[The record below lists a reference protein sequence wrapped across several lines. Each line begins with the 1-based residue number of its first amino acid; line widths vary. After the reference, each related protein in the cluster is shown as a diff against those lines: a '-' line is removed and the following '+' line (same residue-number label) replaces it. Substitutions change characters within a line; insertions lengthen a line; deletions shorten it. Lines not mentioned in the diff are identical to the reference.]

1 MSEIENVMRSLT
13 FEFFGGGKHKIK
25 PIEFLAKDD
34 ALFLD
39 VRSKE
44 EANTLSF
51 ELLHHKIPVLNI
63 PINEVPD
70 RLEEIP
76 KDRFIGVFCSSSVR
90 SSIVYIYLRSK
101 GYDNVLIL
109 EGGYNSIAEEF
120 KPGKL
125 LKTIK
130 SKKQ

>member
-25 PIEFLAKDD
+25 PNEFLAKDN

-51 ELLHHKIPVLNI
+51 ELLQHKIPVLNI

>member
-25 PIEFLAKDD
+25 PSEFLAKDN

-51 ELLHHKIPVLNI
+51 ELLQHKIPVLNI

>member
-25 PIEFLAKDD
+25 PSEFLAKDN

-63 PINEVPD
+63 PITEVPD

-76 KDRFIGVFCSSSVR
+76 KDRFIGVFCSSGVR

-109 EGGYNSIAEEF
+109 EGGYNSVAEEF
-120 KPGKL
+120 KPGIL